1 MIFNKYTIMKKFL
14 IIPFFLIV
22 LTGCGEK
29 DDIKNRFCGVH
40 IKTQYCKCAFH
51 NEMCEDVNMSKGEA
65 KDYVYAQW
73 DEWNNGGKERWGEEC
88 KADNGVFF
96 GNTCM
101 KCGSDEIA
109 TETKC
114 VPIKE
119 MEEEVVEVEEFVE
132 DDSVDEDMIGDCK
145 YDSDCSSICEG
156 SVAWKMGC
164 NPRVGECIKTFDTNC
179 SSDVETFGGLNFPKI
194 CSSGECMRDTESIE
208 KMKIELQALKDE
220 ASQDVKLT
228 NAQRQELQALM
239 LDANKNCI
247 NGIADMTNVAIV
259 EFGTRIASLMAG
271 GLPSL
276 ADASIDYIN
285 DAINKLSAQG
295 DANIA
300 DEQKLKPDEYISLN
314 CGLYN
319 DFKTYLTATGV
330 ELDNELENAHEID
343 EMLQLL
349 P

>member
-1 MIFNKYTIMKKFL
+1 
-14 IIPFFLIV
+14 
-22 LTGCGEK
+22 GE
-29 DDIKNRFCGVH
+29 
-40 IKTQYCKCAFH
+40 YC
-51 NEMCEDVNMSKGEA
+51 DSLNMSKGEA
-65 KDYVYAQW
+65 KDYVYEKY
-73 DEWNNGGKERWGEEC
+73 DEWKNPDLDKLEQECNAKNG
-88 KADNGVFF
+88 AFF
-96 GNTCM
+96 GRTCM
-101 KCGSDEIA
+101 LCDQGEVVSDN
-109 TETKC
+109 KC
-114 VPIKE
+114 VPKV
-119 MEEEVVEVEEFVE
+119 EEEEIAEVEEIVE
-132 DDSVDEDMIGDCK
+132 DDEVDEDMIGDCK
-145 YDSDCSSICEG
+145 YDSDCSAVCEG

-164 NPRVGECIKTFDTNC
+164 DPSIGECIKTFDTNC
-179 SSDVETFGGLNFPKI
+179 SSDVETFGGLNFPKV
-194 CSSGECMRDTESIE
+194 CSGGKCMRDTGSIE
-208 KMKIELQALKDE
+208 KMKIELQALKNE

-276 ADASIDYIN
+276 ADASVDYIN

-295 DANIA
+295 NANLT

-343 EMLQLL
+343 DMLQAL